1 MEKRWVLCHLDADR
15 SNSLSGQLGISS
27 LTAQVLVNRGVCEP
41 ESARAFLDP
50 SLADMHDPGQ
60 LKGIKEAVVRIEA
73 SIVKKEQIT
82 VYGDYDVDGTTS
94 TALLVLFLRELGS
107 ECNYYIPDRM
117 KEGYGLNSDAVK
129 SLASAGTR
137 LIITVD
143 NGISS
148 YDETALASSLGMDI
162 IITDHHHLPDKT
174 PPALAV
180 INPQQD
186 DCPYHFKALAGVGVA
201 FNLIAALRTHLR
213 EKGYWNRKK
222 EPNLRKYFDLAALGT
237 IADIVPLLET
247 NRLFAHFGLKELT
260 ASTRP
265 GIMALKRVS
274 GIDDGEINAGK
285 VGFQLA
291 PRLNAAGRLS
301 TADMGVKL
309 LMTVDDR
316 EARELAE
323 KLDHENRERRAIEKE
338 IFEDALAILEKQG
351 TDRLSSIVLASEK
364 WHPGVIGIVA
374 SRLVERYYLPTL
386 LISIK
391 DGEGK
396 GSARSI
402 AAFHLFEGLKEC
414 SSHLLGFGGHKYAAG
429 FSIKEDKIKGFAEA
443 FDSVVHKTLEPEDFT
458 PSLKIDATL
467 DLSDID
473 DKLVSDL
480 EKMLPFGPSN
490 PEPVFLSEDIEVKEA
505 IILKDTHLKMKLDC
519 AGTTF
524 DGIAFNM
531 KDKGI
536 KTGDRVSIVFSPRF
550 NLWRGRRSIQLNIK
564 DIRNQA

>member
-1 MEKRWVLCHLDADR
+1 MEKRWALCHLDGDK
-15 SNSLSGQLGISS
+15 SKSLSQQLGISS
-27 LTAQVLVNRGVCEP
+27 LTAQVLINRGIDEP
-41 ESARAFLDP
+41 ESARTFLTP
-50 SLADMHDPGQ
+50 SLADLHDPQ
-60 LKGIKEAVVRIEA
+60 KLKGIKEAVSRIVTAIE
-73 SIVKKEQIT
+73 KKEKIT

-94 TALLVLFLRELGS
+94 TALLILFLREIGS
-107 ECNYYIPDRM
+107 KCDYYIPDRQ
-117 KEGYGLNSDAVK
+117 KEGYGLNLEAVK
-129 SLASAGTR
+129 TLASSGTK

-148 YDETALASSLGMDI
+148 YDETVLASSLGIDT
-162 IITDHHHLPDKT
+162 IITDHHQLPDKI

-186 DCPYHFKALAGVGVA
+186 DCSYHYKSLAGVGVA
-201 FNLIAALRTHLR
+201 FNLVAALRTHLR
-213 EKGYWNRKK
+213 KSGYWDNKK
-222 EPNLRKYFDLAALGT
+222 EPNLKKYLDLTALGT

-260 ASTRP
+260 TSSRP
-265 GIMALKRVS
+265 GIRALKKVS
-274 GIDDGEINAGK
+274 SIDDGEINAGK

-309 LMTVDDR
+309 LMTRDET

-323 KLDHENRERRAIEKE
+323 KLDHENMERRTIEKE
-338 IFEDALAILEKQG
+338 IFEDAIDMLEREELDK
-351 TDRLSSIVLASEK
+351 LSSIVLASEK
-364 WHPGVIGIVA
+364 WHAGVIGIVA

-402 AAFHLFEGLKEC
+402 AAFHLFKGLKEC

-429 FSIKEDKIKGFAEA
+429 FSIKEDKIKDFAA
-443 FDSVVHKTLEPEDFT
+443 DFDSIVKKTLNPEDFS
-458 PSLKIDATL
+458 PSIKIDATL
-467 DLSDID
+467 ELNDID
-473 DKLVSDL
+473 DKLVQDL

-490 PEPVFLSEDIEVKEA
+490 PEPVFLCENVEVKEA
-505 IILKDTHLKMKLDC
+505 IILKEAHLKMKLNC
-519 AGTTF
+519 ASGTL
-524 DGIAFNM
+524 DAIAFNM
-531 KDKGI
+531 KEKGI
-536 KTGDRVSIVFSPRF
+536 KTGDRLSIAFSPRF
-550 NLWRGRRSIQLNIK
+550 NLWRGRRSIQLSIK
-564 DIRNQA
+564 DIKK

>member
-1 MEKRWVLCHLDADR
+1 MEKRWALCHLDADR
-15 SNSLSGQLGISS
+15 STSLSRQLGISS
-27 LTAQVLVNRGVCEP
+27 LTAQVLINRGIDKP
-41 ESARAFLDP
+41 ESARAFLTP
-50 SLADMHDPGQ
+50 SLADLHDPQ
-60 LKGIKEAVVRIEA
+60 LLKGITEAVCRIATAIE
-73 SIVKKEQIT
+73 KQEKIT

-107 ECNYYIPDRM
+107 NCDYYIPDRL
-117 KEGYGLNSDAVK
+117 KEGYGLNLDAVK
-129 SLASAGTR
+129 SLASKGTN

-148 YDETALASSLGMDI
+148 YDETVLASSLGIDI
-162 IITDHHHLPDKT
+162 IITDHHQLPDKT

-186 DCPYHFKALAGVGVA
+186 DCSYHYKALAGVGVA
-201 FNLIAALRTHLR
+201 FNLVAALRAHLR
-213 EKGYWNRKK
+213 ENGHWNNKK
-222 EPNLRKYFDLAALGT
+222 EPNLKKYLDLTALGT

-260 ASTRP
+260 TSNRP
-265 GIMALKRVS
+265 GIRALKKVS
-274 GIDDGEINAGK
+274 AIDDGEINAGK

-309 LMTVDDR
+309 LMTEDET
-316 EARELAE
+316 EATELAE
-323 KLDHENRERRAIEKE
+323 RLDQENLERRAIEKE
-338 IFEDALAILEKQG
+338 IFEDAIGMLEREEMDK
-351 TDRLSSIVLASEK
+351 LSSIVLASKK

-429 FSIKEDKIKGFAEA
+429 FSIKEDKIKDFAEK
-443 FDSVVHKTLEPEDFT
+443 FDSVVNKALKPEDFS
-458 PSLKIDATL
+458 PSIKIDATL
-467 DLSDID
+467 DLNDID
-473 DKLVSDL
+473 NKLVQDL

-490 PEPVFLSEDIEVKEA
+490 PEPVFLSENIEVKEA
-505 IILKDTHLKMKLDC
+505 LILKDAHLKMKLDC
-519 AGTTF
+519 AGGTL
-524 DGIAFNM
+524 DAIAFNM
-531 KDKGI
+531 KEKGI
-536 KTGDRVSIVFSPRF
+536 NTGDRISIVFSPRF

-564 DIRNQA
+564 DIR